1 MKDFSA
7 IRADLI
13 RISSLPGAG
22 ASNYCGY
29 SAGNPLVG
37 MASTTGN
44 SNYTCTQ
51 PNGYVTF
58 QGPGIA
64 SDPIGS
70 DSATNYA
77 TGHRALERDG
87 HGTAP
92 ISSLDLYR
100 HLRGAQRHAAG
111 DPCRPFPSAS

>member
-77 TGHRALERDG
+77 TWAPGA
-87 HGTAP
+87 GTRWAWAP
-92 ISSLDLYR
+92 HQSP
-100 HLRGAQRHAAG
+100 H
-111 DPCRPFPSAS
+111 